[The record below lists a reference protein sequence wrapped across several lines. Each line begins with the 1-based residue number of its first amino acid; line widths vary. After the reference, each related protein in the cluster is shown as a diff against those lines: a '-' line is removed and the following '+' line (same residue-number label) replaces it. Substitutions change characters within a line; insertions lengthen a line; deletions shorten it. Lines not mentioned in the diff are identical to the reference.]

1 MGTEELRSSEL
12 LLDLGVRVPV
22 RPLRWLGRK
31 KKPGKVTLRRPYAG
45 TLIAMTRYYNRI
57 GVTAAELKEY
67 EADKWAKLIAEHG
80 HDMARIV
87 ACALCR
93 GFISHRLFGG
103 LVAWWLLWRVHP
115 SVLGDVMLLLVE
127 SIDTRPF
134 RITISSVETVNL
146 MKPRLSHEAN
156 GS

>member
-1 MGTEELRSSEL
+1 MDREELRSSEL

-31 KKPGKVTLRRPYAG
+31 KKPGKVTLRRPYGG
-45 TLIAMTRYYNRI
+45 TLIAMMRHYNRI

-67 EADKWAKLIAEHG
+67 DADKWAKLIAEHG
-80 HDMARIV
+80 HDRARIV

-115 SVLGDVMLLLVE
+115 SVLGDVMMLLIE
-127 SIDTRPF
+127 SIDTSPF
-134 RITISSVETVNL
+134 QITIRSMESVNL
-146 MKPRLSHEAN
+146 MKPRLSH
-156 GS
+156 

>member
-1 MGTEELRSSEL
+1 MSGEELRSCEL
-12 LLDLGVRVPV
+12 LLDLGVRIPV

-31 KKPGKVTLRRPYAG
+31 KKPGKVTLRRPYTG

-57 GVTAAELKEY
+57 GVTVAEMKEY
-67 EADKWAKLIAEHG
+67 GTNDWAKLIAAHG

-93 GFISHRLFGG
+93 GFVSHRLFSG

-115 SVLGDVMLLLVE
+115 SVLGDVMLLLIE

-134 RITISSVETVNL
+134 QITISSVETVNL

>member
-1 MGTEELRSSEL
+1 MSGEELRSCEL
-12 LLDLGVRVPV
+12 LLDLGIRIPV

-57 GVTAAELKEY
+57 GVTVAEMKEY
-67 EADKWAKLIAEHG
+67 GTDDWAKLIAAHG

-93 GFISHRLFGG
+93 GFVSHRLFSR

-115 SVLGDVMLLLVE
+115 SVLGDVMLLLIE

-134 RITISSVETVNL
+134 QITISSVETVNL